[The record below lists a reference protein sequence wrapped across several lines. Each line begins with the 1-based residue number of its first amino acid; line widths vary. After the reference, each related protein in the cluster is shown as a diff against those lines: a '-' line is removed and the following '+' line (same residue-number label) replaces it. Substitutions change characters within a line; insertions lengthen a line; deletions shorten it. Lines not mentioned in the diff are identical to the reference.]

1 MDTSKAIELAEAL
14 GCEATD
20 SDSRMV
26 YDAAGNC
33 ISFDEILQHI
43 QQIPLKISDIESA
56 LSDYYGREIKISE
69 ISCEVFVE
77 SEMDNAVG
85 SLVFK
90 AEGEEWLSDS
100 ALWGRYFFINY
111 IDVSL
116 PEIGEDDEEYDYK
129 SIYEKLFAFD
139 AEKTFQ
145 SIDWYLLT

>member
-1 MDTSKAIELAEAL
+1 MDTSKAIERAEAL
-14 GCEATD
+14 GCETID

-33 ISFDEILQHI
+33 ISFEEILRHI
-43 QQIPLKISDIESA
+43 QQIPLQISDIETA
-56 LSDYYGREIKISE
+56 LSDYYGREIKIAE

-90 AEGEEWLSDS
+90 VEGEERLIDS

-111 IDVSL
+111 VDVSL
-116 PEIGEDDEEYDYK
+116 PENGEDDEECDYK

-145 SIDWYLLT
+145 SIHWYFTD